1 MAEMTSLHMYLFTLR
16 AYRDQKIKIFLP
28 LGETFP
34 DDVEFPE
41 FSCCCLKPFTRFDI
55 EKKAFLALLDAVCPF
70 VEVCD
75 EIFEGVGGDILE
87 GVAGCRG
94 RTIPPP
100 GGKMLD
106 VGGGGRERSIKDSV
120 MK

>member
-1 MAEMTSLHMYLFTLR
+1 M
-16 AYRDQKIKIFLP
+16 
-28 LGETFP
+28 
-34 DDVEFPE
+34 
-41 FSCCCLKPFTRFDI
+41 
-55 EKKAFLALLDAVCPF
+55 ALLDAVCPF

-106 VGGGGRERSIKDSV
+106 AGGGGRERSIKDSV
-120 MK
+120 MKKKLRKKMQKIVKTLLVILREGVAG